1 MAMKRM
7 ALGLACVGLWL
18 GLAGKSEAT
27 ISLGYIN
34 SQGGNIDFLSSYG
47 INVTYLNN
55 PTGLTAASLAGY
67 DAVMV
72 ASNGGFSDPTG
83 IGNAVAD
90 FADTG
95 KGVVLTEFEF
105 YGTSGLQV
113 AGRLATTGYTPFSPD
128 TAGTNYV
135 VTSALGT
142 VYQPSSPI
150 LAGVTT
156 ANVTTYYQHIVGLTA
171 GAHLV
176 ADWATTGRHA
186 IAYNNLAHSSIV
198 GLNLFPP
205 DGFGSSTPDS
215 QRLIANAILF
225 STVSPSAAVP
235 EPSTFVAA
243 ALAGTVAFGSMLRRR
258 KLARA

>member
-1 MAMKRM
+1 MKRM
-7 ALGLACVGLWL
+7 ALGLACLGLWL
-18 GLAGKSEAT
+18 GMAGKSEAT

-34 SQGGNIDFLSSYG
+34 SSGSTLNYLPAYG

-55 PTGLTAASLAGY
+55 PIGLTAASLAGF

-105 YGTSGLQV
+105 YGFSGLQV
-113 AGRLATTGYTPFSPD
+113 AGRLATVGYTPFTPD
-128 TAGTNYV
+128 SSGTNYV
-135 VTSALGT
+135 VPDILGT
-142 VYQPSSPI
+142 IYQPSSPI
-150 LAGVTT
+150 LNGVNK
-156 ANVTTYYQHIVGLTA
+156 ANVTTGYQHIVGLAA

-205 DGFGSSTPDS
+205 DGYGSSTPDS
-215 QRLIANAILF
+215 QRMIANAIIF

-243 ALAGTVAFGSMLRRR
+243 TLAGTVALGSMLRRR
-258 KLARA
+258 KLARS